1 MTRVIGA
8 MNAACSDELEKWYD
22 ASIATVGHEADGVGD
37 VSAKNQSSVD
47 AKPSD
52 AVGSDRAKLK
62 MPMPKLGD
70 TGDQYEDE
78 PSKRSHPGS
87 MPMPKIDARED
98 IENLFA
104 GETLSEEFMAD
115 AVTLFET
122 AVTARVMLE
131 TQRVTEEIE
140 AAYAAETEEFAE
152 AMIDRLDS
160 YLDYAVDSWME
171 ENQLAVESTLRTE
184 LSTELV
190 EALTGV
196 LRDHY
201 VAVPDGAT
209 DALEAMAE
217 RVTELEGKLN
227 EAVSELV
234 QTRRDDREAVRQD
247 VIEAASEG
255 LTLLSK
261 EKLKTLA
268 EQLEFDGDE
277 ESFAARVLL
286 VREKFVDAK
295 PAPKGTGIESEGLH
309 EDVSETERKRVTDP
323 TMRAY
328 ADAIGAI
335 VTRGE

>member
-1 MTRVIGA
+1 
-8 MNAACSDELEKWYD
+8 
-22 ASIATVGHEADGVGD
+22 
-37 VSAKNQSSVD
+37 
-47 AKPSD
+47 
-52 AVGSDRAKLK
+52 
-62 MPMPKLGD
+62 
-70 TGDQYEDE
+70 
-78 PSKRSHPGS
+78 
-87 MPMPKIDARED
+87 
-98 IENLFA
+98 
-104 GETLSEEFMAD
+104 
-115 AVTLFET
+115 
-122 AVTARVMLE
+122 
-131 TQRVTEEIE
+131 
-140 AAYAAETEEFAE
+140 
-152 AMIDRLDS
+152 
-160 YLDYAVDSWME
+160 ME